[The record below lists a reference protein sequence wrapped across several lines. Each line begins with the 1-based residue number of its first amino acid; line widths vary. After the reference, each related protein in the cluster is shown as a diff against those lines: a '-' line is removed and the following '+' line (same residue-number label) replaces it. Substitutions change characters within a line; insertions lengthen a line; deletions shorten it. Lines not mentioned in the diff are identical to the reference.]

1 MCSFIATAT
10 KKRSVFITDPTGE
23 IFNTT
28 SKMFKDN
35 SYNIITIDFRNPE
48 LSNKINLLE
57 PIINEYEKY
66 MKYDKLAINIES
78 DINYLYSGIEM
89 LKEDIEL
96 MKKEGLNYSDKEN
109 EIVLKE
115 NELKEIEPN
124 LTLYK
129 NNAMRHLAECNKL
142 ITSISAMIMNDKGLE
157 KDPFWNNSAKN
168 LLEGLIGLFLEE
180 YKDG

>member
-1 MCSFIATAT
+1 MAYSRWTTSDELKNLLSPISYDSDIKKSGIPMMYDEKHLYIKDGVDNTLVIGSTGSGKSVTAVIPMCSFIATAT
-10 KKRSVFITDPTGE
+10 KKRSVFITDPKGE

-57 PIINEYEKY
+57 PIINEYEEY

-96 MKKEGLNYSDKEN
+96 MKKYIK
-109 EIVLKE
+109 
-115 NELKEIEPN
+115 
-124 LTLYK
+124 
-129 NNAMRHLAECNKL
+129 
-142 ITSISAMIMNDKGLE
+142 
-157 KDPFWNNSAKN
+157 
-168 LLEGLIGLFLEE
+168 
-180 YKDG
+180 